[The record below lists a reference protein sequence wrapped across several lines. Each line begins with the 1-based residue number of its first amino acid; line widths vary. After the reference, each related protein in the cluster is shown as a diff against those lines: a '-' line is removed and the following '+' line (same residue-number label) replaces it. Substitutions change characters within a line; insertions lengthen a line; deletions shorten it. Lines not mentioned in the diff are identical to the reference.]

1 MLRREK
7 KMQERWLAST
17 KNEDNNN
24 EQSSTKSLIGV
35 EFPQIS
41 VLRRKFSSSS
51 STSNKKKTN
60 TDSNSSTSIEVSKL
74 FQVGNRSTR
83 VLCYLSIRIS
93 CWKEQSI
100 LLLNKLF
107 SIKPW
112 KDKDKNSFLRLRI
125 ELMLIE

>member
-93 CWKEQSI
+93 C
-100 LLLNKLF
+100 
-107 SIKPW
+107 
-112 KDKDKNSFLRLRI
+112 
-125 ELMLIE
+125 